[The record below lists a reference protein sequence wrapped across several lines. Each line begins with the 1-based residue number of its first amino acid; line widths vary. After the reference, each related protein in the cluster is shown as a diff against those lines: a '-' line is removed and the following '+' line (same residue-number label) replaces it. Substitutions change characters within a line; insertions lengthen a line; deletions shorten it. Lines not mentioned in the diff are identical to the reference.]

1 MTIQNPRPPEV
12 PLPIAWL
19 ARALLSLAGWK
30 IEGAVPNLPKF
41 VIIGAHHT
49 SNWDGLLMMFAAQ
62 AVRVRLHWMGK
73 DALFRYPLGI
83 LMRAL
88 GGIPIN
94 RRTKHGVVEQMVD
107 EFNRRERLV
116 LVIAPEGTR
125 QKVER
130 WKTGFYFIA
139 QGANVPVV
147 LAYPDYRRKVV
158 GIGPV
163 VYPTG
168 DTDKD
173 IAAMRAFY
181 NDKIG
186 RHPER
191 MSVTIDTKV

>member
-1 MTIQNPRPPEV
+1 MPIQNVRPPEV

-19 ARALLSLAGWK
+19 ARALLRLIGWQ
-30 IEGAVPNLPKF
+30 IEGGVPNLPKF

-62 AVRVRLHWMGK
+62 ALRVRLHWMGK
-73 DALFRYPLGI
+73 DSLFRFPLGI

-88 GGIPIN
+88 GGIPID
-94 RRTKHGVVEQMVD
+94 RSAKRGVVEQMVQVFD
-107 EFNRRERLV
+107 ERERLV

-125 QKVER
+125 KKVER

-139 QGANVPVV
+139 QGANVPIV
-147 LAYPDYRRKVV
+147 LAYPDYQRKVV

-168 DTDKD
+168 DAEKD
-173 IAAMRAFY
+173 IAEMRAFY

-191 MSVTIDTKV
+191 MSVTM